1 MYFSVHGGI
10 EKGKYHILHQIHC
23 GTSSHHLQ
31 RKKAFVFAF
40 GEQMNTSMRGASE
53 CKLSEGIM
61 QSNPASAQ
69 SNSLQNSITLNL
81 NVKSR
86 K

>member
-1 MYFSVHGGI
+1 MA
-10 EKGKYHILHQIHC
+10 
-23 GTSSHHLQ
+23 
-31 RKKAFVFAF
+31 AFVFAV
-40 GEQMNTSMRGASE
+40 GELMNTSISGVSE
-53 CKLSEGIM
+53 YALSEGIM
-61 QSNPASAQ
+61 RYNPASAQ